1 MLDTSPA
8 VGRRDR
14 SRVGPLAAGLLFLCS
29 ILTFAG
35 ITTPPAA
42 AQDDALAN
50 PYLDDPAAIEEGERI
65 FRRRCTGCHWSP
77 LRAPVLFH
85 TELGDEK
92 FLETV
97 INGRKGSRGTMPPFG
112 YVLSPDEVWQIHAF
126 VMARDGL

>member
-1 MLDTSPA
+1 LDLSPV
-8 VGRRDR
+8 VGRPAR
-14 SRVGPLAAGLLFLCS
+14 SHIGPLAAGLLLLCS
-29 ILTFAG
+29 VLTLG
-35 ITTPPAA
+35 GLTTARAA
-42 AQDDALAN
+42 AQDDELSN
-50 PYLDDPAAIEEGERI
+50 PYLDDPAAIEAGERI

-85 TELGDEK
+85 TALGDEK

-112 YVLSPDEVWQIHAF
+112 YVLSPDEVWQVHAF

>member
-1 MLDTSPA
+1 LATSPVVA
-8 VGRRDR
+8 RPDP
-14 SRVGPLAAGLLFLCS
+14 SYVGPLVAGLVLCS
-29 ILTFAG
+29 ILTLAAL
-35 ITTPPAA
+35 TVMPAT
-42 AQDDALAN
+42 AQDDELAN
-50 PYLDDPAAIEEGERI
+50 PYLDDPAAIEAGERL

-85 TELGDEK
+85 TALSDEK

-97 INGRKGSRGTMPPFG
+97 INGRKGNRGTMPPFG

>member
-1 MLDTSPA
+1 LRTSPVA
-8 VGRRDR
+8 GRHDR
-14 SRVGPLAAGLLFLCS
+14 SGVGPLVAGLVLLCS
-29 ILTFAG
+29 TLTPAG
-35 ITTPPAA
+35 LTTPRAA
-42 AQDDALAN
+42 AQGDELTN
-50 PYLDDPAAIEEGERI
+50 PYLEDPAAIEEGERL

-85 TELGDEK
+85 TKLGDEK

-97 INGRKGSRGTMPPFG
+97 INGRKGSRGNMPPFG

>member
-1 MLDTSPA
+1 MATSPV
-8 VGRRDR
+8 VGRPDR
-14 SRVGPLAAGLLFLCS
+14 SYVGPLAAGLLLLCS
-29 ILTFAG
+29 ILTLAG
-35 ITTPPAA
+35 LTTTRAA
-42 AQDDALAN
+42 AQDDELTN
-50 PYLDDPAAIEEGERI
+50 PYLADPAAIEEGERI

-85 TELGDEK
+85 SELGDEK

-97 INGRKGSRGTMPPFG
+97 INGRKGSRGNMPPFG

>member
-1 MLDTSPA
+1 VL
-8 VGRRDR
+8 
-14 SRVGPLAAGLLFLCS
+14 LCS

-35 ITTPPAA
+35 ITTPSAA
-42 AQDDALAN
+42 AQDEELTN

-112 YVLSPDEVWQIHAF
+112 YVLSPDEVWQVHAF

>member
-1 MLDTSPA
+1 LDTSPV
-8 VGRRDR
+8 VGCPDR
-14 SRVGPLAAGLLFLCS
+14 SYVGPLATGLLLLCS

-42 AQDDALAN
+42 AQDEALTN

-85 TELGDEK
+85 TELGDGK

-97 INGRKGSRGTMPPFG
+97 INGHKGSRGTMPPFG